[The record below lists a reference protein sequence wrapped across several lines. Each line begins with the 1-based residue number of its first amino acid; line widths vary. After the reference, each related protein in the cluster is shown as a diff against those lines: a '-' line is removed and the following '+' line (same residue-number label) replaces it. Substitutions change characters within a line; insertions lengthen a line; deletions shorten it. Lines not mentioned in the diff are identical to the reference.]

1 MHHAGICPRCPR
13 YELAH
18 FSTEHRHGESARPPA
33 QPLRLPY
40 IVFILSSAPFLH
52 LTPGA
57 TFISLLTE
65 APLLPRSPDAGLV
78 QCVCSRLAGLLPS
91 ASDVTRPRPPLD
103 RVAPAGRGDTLD
115 SPPSPPDCEDAD
127 PPAVSAACSSRRD
140 GGGLFHAGDTARRAG
155 GGPAGCRQLQGRRP
169 SSPPRVLA
177 PREPPP
183 RGQGSWG

>member
-1 MHHAGICPRCPR
+1 MEEATEDTHTHTHVHHAGICPRCPR
-13 YELAH
+13 YELAD

-33 QPLRLPY
+33 QPLRLSY

-78 QCVCSRLAGLLPS
+78 QCVCSLLAGLLPS
-91 ASDVTRPRPPLD
+91 ASDVTRPRPSLG

-115 SPPSPPDCEDAD
+115 QSSVSP
-127 PPAVSAACSSRRD
+127 RLR
-140 GGGLFHAGDTARRAG
+140 GR
-155 GGPAGCRQLQGRRP
+155 GPACLVRRVLVLRGRRGAV
-169 SSPPRVLA
+169 PRRWHGTAVPLGVA
-177 PREPPP
+177 SCRAAGPRLRP
-183 RGQGSWG
+183 GS